1 MARVLIV
8 EDEPTIAVALQDDLE
23 LEGHDVEVVHD
34 GEAAA
39 ARALQQEHDLIL
51 LDLMLPKKDG
61 FTVCREV
68 RGAGIDTPIIVLTA
82 KGQEVDRILGLELG
96 ADDYV
101 TKPFSP
107 RELVARIRA
116 VLRRSSATPEP
127 EEVYEFGDFK
137 IDFGRCQAWCGGEE
151 VALTALELKLLR
163 AFLKYRGRVLSLDE
177 LIEQVWGGDVF
188 LSDRVLY
195 THINN
200 LRKKIEVDPACPRH
214 LITVRGMGY
223 RFDD

>member
-1 MARVLIV
+1 MARILIV

-23 LEGHDVEVVHD
+23 LEGYEVDVVHD
-34 GEAAA
+34 GEAAV
-39 ARALQQEHDLIL
+39 ARALQREHDLIL

-68 RGAGIDTPIIVLTA
+68 RGAGINTPIIVLTA

-116 VLRRSSATPEP
+116 VLRRSSATPES
-127 EEVYEFGDFK
+127 EQVYELGDFNV
-137 IDFGRCQAWCGGEE
+137 DFGRCQAWRGGEE

-163 AFLKYRGRVLSLDE
+163 VFLTHRGRVLSLDE
-177 LIEQVWGGDVF
+177 LIEQVWGSEVF

-200 LRKKIEVDPACPRH
+200 LRKKIEADPARPRH